1 METSKRSRTASKQ
14 FQAGP
19 APLASFE
26 DLPSDELESPEDF
39 DVFKE
44 GVKACDI
51 PAEDE
56 IEFQRTSGTPDSVT
70 ISATSTPQ
78 VESDYDSQFTL
89 TPGDSFKDQSSK
101 LRTGSLSSLSKE
113 KNLCVKQDKGSAV
126 SLDVCGTFE
135 TQYEQRK
142 SSWADI
148 FHSHSSGKFESSQEQ
163 RDISVSLK
171 PLSKKK
177 SKSDQIK
184 KDKSDL
190 KPKEK
195 GKFLS
200 SLFKVGKKTSRNVQ
214 SPVSPVEFI
223 LPNTNQKSVPDNLKN
238 FAASECDS
246 ENMFLDSPDIIQNSE
261 GKENEEPK
269 SGKITNEAKN
279 DLSSEKLDNSGKIS
293 GNLTTF
299 MLQVNNIKEDANIYD
314 KQNGI
319 LFMQDYAES
328 GESAAPILATNT
340 HMSSVDDDHESS
352 ESELTFDTQQPSPDI
367 KEDDFEAEKL
377 LAQDSSEVEDYP
389 VFEIQPLV
397 VEATKHV
404 VTKSKQQRL
413 EVTTIPIERPRS
425 TTPINIAPLE
435 AFIQSVSPSADRKV
449 EKLKLSLPGDQ
460 FINKLKSPRKGS
472 TKSWTDF
479 CESLHSPR
487 FQKRIEIETSK
498 VHSNSS
504 NHIVKEFDKK
514 SGWELHGSKT
524 ESPESHWATFDA
536 NFDRN
541 LKSIDAMK
549 GDVHLPNSKEC
560 SAVKGNTASQHFSN
574 IYESH
579 SEITKCVCECHIYG
593 CEDCCFM
600 AEIGSPDTC
609 GMLSDKVSS
618 TADHKVSVNPCIC
631 SCHRKQATLWNSS
644 KIKDT
649 STDPFT
655 GFDATQVGKTACSVE
670 DKNF

>member
-14 FQAGP
+14 LQAGP

-44 GVKACDI
+44 GVKSCDI
-51 PAEDE
+51 QGEDE
-56 IEFQRTSGTPDSVT
+56 NAEFHRTSGTPDSLT

-78 VESDYDSQFTL
+78 IESDYDSQFTL

-126 SLDVCGTFE
+126 SLEVCGTFE

-148 FHSHSSGKFESSQEQ
+148 FHSHSSSSKFESSQEQ
-163 RDISVSLK
+163 SRDISVSLK

-200 SLFKVGKKTSRNVQ
+200 LFKVGKKTNRHIQ
-214 SPVSPVEFI
+214 SPVSPTEFI
-223 LPNTNQKSVPDNLKN
+223 LPNSNQNSVPDNVKN
-238 FAASECDS
+238 IVANESDS
-246 ENMFLDSPDIIQNSE
+246 ENVFLDSPDIIQNFE

-269 SGKITNEAKN
+269 SDKITKEAKN

-319 LFMQDYAES
+319 LFMQDHGDPS
-328 GESAAPILATNT
+328 ESAAPKEATNAPV
-340 HMSSVDDDHESS
+340 SSVDDDHESS
-352 ESELTFDTQQPSPDI
+352 ESELTFDTQQPSPDV

-377 LAQDSSEVEDYP
+377 LAQDSSELEDYP
-389 VFEIQPLV
+389 VFEIPPPV
-397 VEATKHV
+397 VEMTKH

-460 FINKLKSPRKGS
+460 FINKLKSPRKAS

-487 FQKRIEIETSK
+487 FQKRIEIEASK
-498 VHSNSS
+498 DHD
-504 NHIVKEFDKK
+504 NHVREFDKK
-514 SGWELHGSKT
+514 SDWEFHGSKM
-524 ESPESHWATFDA
+524 ELAESHWATFDVS
-536 NFDRN
+536 FDQN
-541 LKSIDAMK
+541 LKSVDSVK
-549 GDVHLPNSKEC
+549 KDVHFPKSKETGI
-560 SAVKGNTASQHFSN
+560 KGSTASERHSN
-574 IYESH
+574 ICEAH
-579 SEITKCVCECHIYG
+579 HEIGKCVCECHIYG

-600 AEIGSPDTC
+600 TEMGSPNTC
-609 GMLSDKVSS
+609 GMLTDKFSS
-618 TADHKVSVNPCIC
+618 TADHRVLLK
-631 SCHRKQATLWNSS
+631 SCLCLCHHKQATLWNSP
-644 KIKDT
+644 KIKDST
-649 STDPFT
+649 TDPFT
-655 GFDATQVGKTACSVE
+655 SFDTTQVGKTACPVE
-670 DKNF
+670 DQNF